1 MKARDHNQTKW
12 LGYNAALTLLSP
24 LWGPY
29 VLKRLFQTTGTAR
42 RERMGRGTELPAD
55 PHRLWLH
62 GASVGEMAAAK
73 PILQI
78 IHDKAPQAGVVI
90 STITPT
96 GRNAAEGSYPWA
108 EDIRFFPLDV
118 PSAVRRS
125 LNAVKPALVAIIET
139 ELWPNFLY
147 LASRRCPVVLIN
159 GRISDKTFRK
169 AGSCKALYAWMFSHI
184 SVLGMQT
191 QTDADRA
198 VQLGAPSD
206 RVSVLGISKF
216 DEPVKTLTTDAI
228 AGWRSALGVGDAPVI
243 VAGSTF
249 SGEDE
254 AVCRAVA
261 GARSVA
267 KGLKAV
273 IAPRHLERAPEV
285 MQAIQGAGLRGCL
298 RTDGPDPS
306 ADVIVLNTFG
316 ELAEVY
322 GIADAAFIGKSLCSR
337 GGQNLIQPMAHGVP
351 VVYGPH
357 MENFRDVAAMAEA
370 EGAAIRV
377 QNADEL
383 KVVISDI
390 LGDPQ
395 RRHSMGKTARA
406 LVERNR
412 GASERYAELLL
423 KHLYPKE
430 EGIG

>member
-1 MKARDHNQTKW
+1 M
-12 LGYNAALTLLSP
+12 GYNAALTLLSP
-24 LWGPY
+24 VWGPY
-29 VLKRLFQTTGTAR
+29 VFKRLFQSPGSAR
-42 RERMGRGTELPAD
+42 RERMGRGAELPPN

-73 PILQI
+73 PILQV
-78 IHDKAPQAGVVI
+78 IHNKVPEVKVAV

-96 GRNAAEGSYPWA
+96 GRAAAEASYPWA

-118 PSAVRRS
+118 PSAVRKS

-139 ELWPNFLY
+139 ELWPNYLY

-159 GRISDKTFRK
+159 GRISDRTFRK
-169 AGSCKALYAWMFSHI
+169 AGTCKALYTWMLSHI

-191 QTDADRA
+191 QTDADRV
-198 VQLGAPSD
+198 VQLGAPED
-206 RVSVLGISKF
+206 TVRVLGISKF
-216 DEPVKTLTTDAI
+216 DEPVKTLSEEGVAR
-228 AGWRSALGVGDAPVI
+228 WRDVLGVGDWPVI

-261 GARSVA
+261 VARSVVP
-267 KGLKAV
+267 GLKAV
-273 IAPRHLERAPEV
+273 IAPRHLERVPEV
-285 MQAIQGAGLRGCL
+285 LQAIRDAGLRGQL
-298 RTDGPDPS
+298 RTDGPNPE

-322 GIADAAFIGKSLCSR
+322 GIADAAFIGKSLCSH

-383 KVVISDI
+383 AGALTDMLSQPE
-390 LGDPQ
+390 L
-395 RRHSMGKTARA
+395 RRSKGQSART

-412 GASERYAELLL
+412 GASERYANLLL
-423 KHLYPKE
+423 DYLYPVE
-430 EGIG
+430 ELAR